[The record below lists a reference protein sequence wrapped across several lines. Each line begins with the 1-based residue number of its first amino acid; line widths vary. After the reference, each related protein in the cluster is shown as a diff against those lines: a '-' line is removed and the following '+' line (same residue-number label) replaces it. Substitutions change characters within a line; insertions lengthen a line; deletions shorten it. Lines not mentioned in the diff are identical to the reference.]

1 MHSYSHTFLSRRL
14 TMSFFVRTRAQGRLF
29 GAETR
34 AVNDREQ
41 MIRAITRGMLEAVA
55 FLHDASVAHGALSM
69 AVFRLSTFDDKE
81 WQRVQVKVDGLG
93 VATYGRRMP
102 AVLTS
107 IFSGDFLERCRMD
120 RQRLGLL
127 IIELVVTSLSTPST
141 GPTGTGPTQSMDL
154 ARLERVL
161 TDVYGNDLEQF
172 TAYLVEESAYDAAVE
187 YMGASGVAE
196 IVELLL
202 DATMELSNVLC
213 HSYFD
218 E

>member
-1 MHSYSHTFLSRRL
+1 M
-14 TMSFFVRTRAQGRLF
+14 
-29 GAETR
+29 
-34 AVNDREQ
+34 NDREQ

-196 IVELLL
+196 VVELLL

>member
-1 MHSYSHTFLSRRL
+1 M
-14 TMSFFVRTRAQGRLF
+14 
-29 GAETR
+29 
-34 AVNDREQ
+34 NDREQ

-102 AVLTS
+102 AALTS

-127 IIELVVTSLSTPST
+127 IIELVVTSLSTPPTAST
-141 GPTGTGPTQSMDL
+141 GPAPSMDL

-196 IVELLL
+196 VVEVLLEGR
-202 DATMELSNVLC
+202 MELTNVLC